1 LSNEFEDLAEDEKSW
16 AKFEMNAFDASSSS
30 EKDDESG
37 FVSIQG
43 DGENN
48 DESGFTS
55 IQGDGK
61 NNDESGFASFQ
72 GDVGGRD
79 DAGFASIQGNS
90 GFGNDAGFTAIQG
103 DGGDF
108 DGFTSFEERVGDTRI
123 IKKAEKTLI
132 QAQET
137 AALVEREAYEKG
149 FEQGEKDGSELGEK
163 KALKVLENIEKLLEE
178 IGHMRTE
185 ILKQCE
191 KEVLEIIFVIGKKI
205 IHHQLESD
213 EEAIKGTLHH
223 AVQLAAEKNKITLRV
238 NPEDFDYVERL
249 RPEFFTKFKELKS
262 MTVTSDPSITRGGC
276 LLETPYGDVDAR
288 IETQFD
294 MIHQSLESA
303 YMERGDD

>member
-1 LSNEFEDLAEDEKSW
+1 LSNEFEEHAGDEKSW
-16 AKFEMNAFDASSSS
+16 AKFEMGAFDASSSS

-37 FVSIQG
+37 FVSLQG
-43 DGENN
+43 DG
-48 DESGFTS
+48 
-55 IQGDGK
+55 
-61 NNDESGFASFQ
+61 
-72 GDVGGRD
+72 GGRD
-79 DAGFASIQGNS
+79 DAGFVSIQGNS
-90 GFGNDAGFTAIQG
+90 GSGNDAGVTSIQG
-103 DGGDF
+103 DGGDD
-108 DGFTSFEERVGDTRI
+108 DGFISFEERAGDTRI
-123 IKKAEKTLI
+123 IKKAEKTLRH
-132 QAQET
+132 AQET

-149 FEQGEKDGSELGEK
+149 FEQGEKDGRELGEK
-163 KALKVLENIEKLLEE
+163 KAVKVLENIEKLLVE
-178 IGHMRTE
+178 ISHIRTE

-191 KEVLEIIFVIGKKI
+191 KEVLEIIFVLGKKI

-238 NPEDFDYVERL
+238 SPEDFDYVERL

-294 MIHQSLESA
+294 MIHQSLQSA
-303 YMERGDD
+303 YMERGDV